1 MLQVKYP
8 SLLNA
13 NNFISLPQYESRFY
27 ETERKTP
34 VTPDNLVLLVQN
46 LLGEELKEAPSEL
59 FARNSY
65 KNRLEIYLAIAS
77 YCKLIILS
85 PNLSNFSISLQDVF
99 QIWELRI
106 NLLLMATSLRVPG
119 SSSQIPPI
127 PNAQFLRN
135 ETNLFLKELIKLDD
149 KETLPKELSW
159 HFKLLINRIKYGPS
173 LILVNQ
179 LYNELLQLRATT
191 PRTTKDLA
199 NKSSI
204 ILYNVCAIMIAR
216 NELLTVFNLLNQTL
230 ESDSDNP
237 QQAILAALVG
247 CLYTFKEKGSV
258 SDSAPFFKEIVA
270 AFEKTDSRT
279 LSLLVTILNSVKPVY
294 NEDHSTT
301 MAMEKEHKFTL
312 QEIISLVEDGK
323 ISGRIL
329 CSLCGLFEVERLT
342 KNGES
347 ELDKCLDLVHQQ
359 WTSHVQNIYAFE

>member
-27 ETERKTP
+27 EVERSTP
-34 VTPDNLVLLVQN
+34 VTPDNLILLVQN
-46 LLGEELKEAPSEL
+46 LLGEESKERPSEL
-59 FARNSY
+59 FARESYNSP
-65 KNRLEIYLAIAS
+65 LETYLTIAS

-85 PNLSNFSISLQDVF
+85 PNLSNFDLSLQDVF

-106 NLLLMATSLRVPG
+106 NLLLMAANLRVPD
-119 SSSQIPPI
+119 SSSLVPPI

-159 HFKLLINRIKYGPS
+159 HFKLLISRIKYGPS

-179 LYNELLQLRATT
+179 LYNDLVQLRATT
-191 PRTTKDLA
+191 PKSTKELA
-199 NKSSI
+199 NKSST

-230 ESDSDNP
+230 ESDPENS
-237 QQAILAALVG
+237 QLAGLTALAG
-247 CLYTFKEKGSV
+247 CLYTYKDIGSV
-258 SDSAPFFKEIVA
+258 SDNAPFFKEIAA
-270 AFEKTDSRT
+270 AFGRTDNQT
-279 LSLLVTILNSVKPVY
+279 LGLLVTILNSVEPVY
-294 NEDHSTT
+294 NEDNSTT
-301 MAMEKEHKFTL
+301 MALEKEHKFTL
-312 QEIISLVEDGK
+312 QEIIRLVESGK

-329 CSLCGLFEVERLT
+329 CSLCGLFEVQRLT
-342 KNGES
+342 TNGES
-347 ELDKCLDLVHQQ
+347 ELDKCLDLVHQR
-359 WTSHVQNIYAFE
+359 WTLHIQNIYAFE

>member
-1 MLQVKYP
+1 MLQAKYP

-27 ETERKTP
+27 ELERSTP
-34 VTPDNLVLLVQN
+34 VTPDNLILLIQN
-46 LLGEELKEAPSEL
+46 LLGEELKEVPSEL
-59 FARNSY
+59 FAPNSY
-65 KNRLEIYLAIAS
+65 KSPLETYLTIAS

-85 PNLSNFSISLQDVF
+85 PNLSNFDISLQDVF

-106 NLLLMATSLRVPG
+106 NLLLMAANLRVQD
-119 SSSQIPPI
+119 SSSLVPPI

-179 LYNELLQLRATT
+179 LYNDLVQLRVTT
-191 PRTTKDLA
+191 PKGTKDLA

-230 ESDSDNP
+230 ESDSENS
-237 QQAILAALVG
+237 QLAGLTALVG
-247 CLYTFKEKGSV
+247 CLYTFKDTGSV
-258 SDSAPFFKEIVA
+258 SDNAPFFNEIVA
-270 AFEKTDSRT
+270 AFENTDEQT
-279 LSLLVTILNSVKPVY
+279 LNLLVTILNSVEPVY
-294 NEDHSTT
+294 NEDRSTT
-301 MAMEKEHKFTL
+301 MSLEREHHFTL
-312 QEIISLVEDGK
+312 QEIIRLVEDGK

-329 CSLCGLFEVERLT
+329 CSLCGLLEVQRLST
-342 KNGES
+342 NDES

-359 WTSHVQNIYAFE
+359 WTSHPQNIYAFE